1 MQAAKQ
7 SRESAAKDDDQ
18 IAFENATAL
27 EEACSYLK
35 ALEWYAE
42 VNRWAGVSAFS
53 KQLAVLPY
61 LHLMTRAPG
70 GSCKGR
76 A

>member
-18 IAFENATAL
+18 IAFENGTAL
-27 EEACSYLK
+27 EETFSYQK

-42 VNRWAGVSAFS
+42 VKSMGGRLGV
-53 KQLAVLPY
+53 L
-61 LHLMTRAPG
+61 
-70 GSCKGR
+70 
-76 A
+76 